1 MGRRKTSRKTS
12 RKTRKVRLARRG
24 GSVNPKKE
32 IQNAIDIATEK
43 RGSIDRN
50 TYDRIQVGRD
60 ISNAIEKAKGAYE
73 GNPVMWQA
81 VDRMVEDAKRAEDVM
96 ERQTGR
102 DMFDSLSDM
111 IFWLEVFK
119 MKV

>member
-1 MGRRKTSRKTS
+1 MGRRKTR

-32 IQNAIDIATEK
+32 IQNAIDIATK
-43 RGSIDRN
+43 KYWSIDRN
-50 TYDRIQVGRD
+50 TWARIQVGRD

-81 VDRMVEDAKRAEDVM
+81 VDRAVEDAKRAEDVM
-96 ERQTGR
+96 EGETSR
-102 DMFDSLSDM
+102 DMLESLSDM
-111 IFWLEVFK
+111 MFWLEVLK
-119 MKV
+119 TKV